1 MDPAR
6 PRLVTGG
13 AGQGSAQ
20 GVGVSGCEPWE
31 RGARAVTGEE
41 GEARARERGARPV
54 GPACVSDGVSRLPTR
69 LAVLPPGGPASPES
83 RGGGAAR
90 GHHFLRAGDTP
101 PGRHGGAEAAVAA
114 RGSSCTCITGAAAAA
129 LLLCGF
135 FPC

>member
-1 MDPAR
+1 MIPAR
-6 PRLVTGG
+6 P
-13 AGQGSAQ
+13 A
-20 GVGVSGCEPWE
+20 
-31 RGARAVTGEE
+31 E
-41 GEARARERGARPV
+41 GP
-54 GPACVSDGVSRLPTR
+54 
-69 LAVLPPGGPASPES
+69 AVLPPGSPASPES

-90 GHHFLRAGDTP
+90 GHHFLSAGDTL

>member
-1 MDPAR
+1 M
-6 PRLVTGG
+6 
-13 AGQGSAQ
+13 
-20 GVGVSGCEPWE
+20 GVSRGREL
-31 RGARAVTGEE
+31 GARAVTGAE
-41 GEARARERGARPV
+41 GEARAGSLALRGGAGRDLGARPA
-54 GPACVSDGVSRLPTR
+54 GRAPVSDGGSRQSAGP
-69 LAVLPPGGPASPES
+69 AVLPPRSPASPES

-114 RGSSCTCITGAAAAA
+114 PGSSCTCITGAAAAA